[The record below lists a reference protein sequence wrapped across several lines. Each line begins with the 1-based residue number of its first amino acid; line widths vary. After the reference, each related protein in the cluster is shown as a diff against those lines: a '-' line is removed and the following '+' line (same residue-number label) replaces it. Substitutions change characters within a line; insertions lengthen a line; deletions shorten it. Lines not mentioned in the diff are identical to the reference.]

1 MEKLTSVKL
10 INHACFSF
18 EYKGES
24 VLVDPWFKGAI
35 FNNSW
40 RLVDEGGD
48 VPDNLKYIFITHEH
62 PDHLH
67 WPTLKALADKKIT
80 ICIPKRQNSNVKDNL
95 KKLGY
100 KVVEFYHGV
109 RKKLK
114 WLEAEYFNTGHDNAI
129 VFKTKDLVM
138 LNQNDCYLQQHVCHN
153 IINKY
158 PHIDIWWMQFS
169 LAGYYGNQDH
179 VKALQNAQKLHENHY
194 ASYKEI
200 FNPVISIPFA
210 SFVYFCREENKEL
223 NKYRVP
229 LTTIYENNPGTQVLY
244 KGDEVMFGDS
254 KSRSMK
260 NILKWESHFR
270 ETLPMENPKGTVN
283 ELKSVITEFANKY
296 GATGSISFELY
307 DSEKY
312 CNIDFDRREVDCE
325 EPSNPIAKVTLFDLT
340 EMFKNPWG
348 ADTMNITSCFK
359 VYDEGRWKALLGS
372 VDSLYVR

>member
-1 MEKLTSVKL
+1 MDR
-10 INHACFSF
+10 F
-18 EYKGES
+18 
-24 VLVDPWFKGAI
+24 
-35 FNNSW
+35 
-40 RLVDEGGD
+40 
-48 VPDNLKYIFITHEH
+48 
-62 PDHLH
+62 
-67 WPTLKALADKKIT
+67 
-80 ICIPKRQNSNVKDNL
+80 
-95 KKLGY
+95 
-100 KVVEFYHGV
+100 
-109 RKKLK
+109 
-114 WLEAEYFNTGHDNAI
+114 
-129 VFKTKDLVM
+129 
-138 LNQNDCYLQQHVCHN
+138 QQHVCHN
-153 IINKY
+153 IINRY

-307 DSEKY
+307 DSDIPLLVFYPSGESSGGFISIY
-312 CNIDFDRREVDCE
+312 FDEYIQKIE
-325 EPSNPIAKVTLFDLT
+325 INSN
-340 EMFKNPWG
+340 G
-348 ADTMNITSCFK
+348 NITSQIIN
-359 VYDEGRWKALLGS
+359 Y
-372 VDSLYVR
+372 